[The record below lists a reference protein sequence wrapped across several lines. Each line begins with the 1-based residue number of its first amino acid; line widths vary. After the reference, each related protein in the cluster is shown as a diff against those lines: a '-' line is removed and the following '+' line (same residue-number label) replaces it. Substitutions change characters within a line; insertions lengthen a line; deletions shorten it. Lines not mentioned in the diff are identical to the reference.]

1 VRTDGPPNR
10 FGWLVLI
17 AVAVLLP
24 APAAAE
30 EPSTQNM
37 EGMASWYGGEFQGRL
52 TANGEV
58 FDTYQFTAAHR
69 TLPFGTIVRVTRL
82 DNGREV
88 DVRINDRGP
97 FVEGRVID
105 LSLAAAQVLEM
116 TGVGVARVRLAVV
129 ARPDE
134 PLRSIQIVS
143 LSSEDAAEN
152 LALSLREEEL
162 GARVERAESG
172 VYRVVITNVPE
183 SEVDEVVD
191 QLADLGYQSV
201 FVRSR

>member
-1 VRTDGPPNR
+1 MRRDGSPNR

>member
-1 VRTDGPPNR
+1 MRTDGPPNR